1 VDKISTRVRVNA
13 DEGGRDQAVE
23 RRTLDAV
30 VVGAGFSG
38 IYMTHKLRE
47 LGLDVLCIEKG
58 EGVGGTW
65 YWNRYP
71 GARVDTHSIEYSYSF
86 SEEIQ
91 QEFDWNDVMPT
102 QPDVERYLNFV
113 VDRLDLRPHLLL
125 GTTVTSMAFDE
136 TAGRWT
142 VETNSGARCEAQFV
156 VAATGAL
163 SAPIEPD
170 IPGLDTF
177 AGETLYTNRFPAEGY
192 DFRHHRVGVIGTG
205 SSGIQ
210 SIPVIAEQADQL
222 YVFQR
227 SAAYTRPSIARP
239 FVPGELEA
247 IKEQYPA
254 IRARERAAFAGL
266 IWLNA
271 IERDGPPPERKIL
284 DTPLDERLRVLEEL
298 GWEAPLAWADV
309 LTDLD
314 ANDAAR
320 DLYAELVRR
329 VVQDPETAA
338 SLVPHYPM
346 GCKRLVLDVG
356 YYEAFNQ
363 PNVRLVNLRKDPIVR
378 VTPAGVKTTQ
388 GEFAID
394 VLVCATGFDAI
405 TGALKR
411 IEIRGRGGKALV
423 DTWGEIGPLT
433 YLGLQIPGYPNLFM
447 VNGPGSPSV
456 LTNMVVAIEHHV
468 EWIADCIAYLRD
480 RDLSAIE
487 ATLPASEEWA
497 AHVGSLAEGSVRT
510 AESCQSWYLGDNVPG
525 KERLF
530 LPYVGGLPRYREHCQ
545 EVVAEGYLGFRL
557 T

>member
-1 VDKISTRVRVNA
+1 MQRHV
-13 DEGGRDQAVE
+13 
-23 RRTLDAV
+23 DAV

-38 IYMTHKLRE
+38 IYMTHKLRQI
-47 LGLDVLCIEKG
+47 GLSVVCIEKG

-71 GARVDTHSIEYSYSF
+71 GARVDTHSVEYSFSF

-91 QEFDWNDVMPT
+91 QEFDWTDVMPT

-113 VDRLDLRPHLLL
+113 TDRLDLRPCMLL
-125 GTTVTSMAFDE
+125 GTAVTRLSFDE
-136 TAGRWT
+136 DTGRWT
-142 VETNSGARCEAQFV
+142 VETDSGQRCDAQFV

-163 SAPIEPD
+163 SVPIEPD
-170 IPGLDTF
+170 IAGLDTF
-177 AGETLYTNRFPAEGY
+177 GGETLYTNRFPAEGY
-192 DFRHHRVGVIGTG
+192 DFHHHRVGVIGTG

-210 SIPVIAEQADQL
+210 CIPVIAEQADQL

-239 FVPGELEA
+239 FEPGELEA

-254 IRARERAAFAGL
+254 IRARERAAFGGL

-284 DTPLDERLRVLEEL
+284 DTPLEERMEVLDELA
-298 GWEAPLAWADV
+298 WEAPLAWADV
-309 LTDLD
+309 LTDLE

-329 VVQDPETAA
+329 VVEDPETAA

-356 YYEAFNQ
+356 YYEAFNR
-363 PNVRLVNLRKDPIVR
+363 PNVRLVDLRKGGIER
-378 VTPAGVKTTQ
+378 ITPSGVKTAQ
-388 GEFAID
+388 GDFEID

-411 IEIRGRGGKALV
+411 IEIKGREGRTLNE
-423 DTWGEIGPLT
+423 TWGELGPLA
-433 YLGLQIPGYPNLFM
+433 YLGLQIPGYPNLFT

-456 LTNMVVAIEHHV
+456 LTNMVVAIEQHV
-468 EWIADCIAYLRD
+468 EWIAECIAQVRERNLHT
-480 RDLSAIE
+480 IE
-487 ATLPASEEWA
+487 ATLEASEEWA
-497 AHVGSLAEGSVRT
+497 LHVGSLAEGSVRT
-510 AESCQSWYLGDNVPG
+510 AESCQSWYLGANVPG
-525 KERLF
+525 KQRLF
-530 LPYVGGLPRYREHCQ
+530 LPYVGGLPRYRERCR
-545 EVVAEGYLGFRL
+545 EVADEGYTGFQFS
-557 T
+557 